1 MLCYKDMTFCT
12 RRNCANTECIRNVN
26 RSDFKPDNMS
36 VAYSCFQSCKDFK
49 ESRDEVQRAG
59 KTTG

>member
-1 MLCYKDMTFCT
+1 MICYKDRTFCT
-12 RRNCANTECIRNVN
+12 RRNCANTECHRNVN
-26 RSDFKPDNMS
+26 RSDFEPGDMP

-49 ESRDEVQRAG
+49 ESHDEVQRTG